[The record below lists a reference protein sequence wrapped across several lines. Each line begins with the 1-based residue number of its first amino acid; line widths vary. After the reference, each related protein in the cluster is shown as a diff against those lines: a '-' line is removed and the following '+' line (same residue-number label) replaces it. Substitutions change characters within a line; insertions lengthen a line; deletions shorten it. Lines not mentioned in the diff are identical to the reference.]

1 MRSPRPS
8 CFLVTWGNEVAVR
21 KKEAFESP
29 KTPMTN
35 MLLVMFFNY
44 GSSAWITNSVESVT
58 GKRQEALFMSMEP
71 ISVIDAGRL
80 TPKDRLELAT

>member
-1 MRSPRPS
+1 
-8 CFLVTWGNEVAVR
+8 
-21 KKEAFESP
+21 
-29 KTPMTN
+29 